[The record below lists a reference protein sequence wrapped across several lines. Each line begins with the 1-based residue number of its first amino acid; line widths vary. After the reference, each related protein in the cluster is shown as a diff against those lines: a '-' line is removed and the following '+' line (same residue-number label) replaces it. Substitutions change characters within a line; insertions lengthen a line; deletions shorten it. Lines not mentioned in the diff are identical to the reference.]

1 MQQVD
6 INGVPITYENKDE
19 IVFESDPNE
28 PCEQAY
34 LDSFKEPE
42 EAEETSLLDDL
53 AEIVRL
59 GEELK
64 TEKINCSFRS
74 IFEEEKK

>member
-34 LDSFKEPE
+34 LDSFKES
-42 EAEETSLLDDL
+42 EETSLLDDL
-53 AEIVRL
+53 AEIIRL

-74 IFEEEKK
+74 IFEEGKK

>member
-1 MQQVD
+1 MQVD

-28 PCEQAY
+28 PCEQAN
-34 LDSFKEPE
+34 LDSFKES
-42 EAEETSLLDDL
+42 EETSLLDDL
-53 AEIVRL
+53 AEIIRM
-59 GEELK
+59 GEELQ